1 MVLYL
6 GVPTVACTLGNPSL
20 PRWPVSVRSPSPRR
34 PSLSTPTPLGRLTP
48 NVPCAR
54 PTGTVW
60 IRHSPI
66 TTSRKYYVTP
76 QYVERSGAPDPY
88 GGPVGKWFSFD
99 TSCNLKK
106 VLKVSLHGLV

>member
-1 MVLYL
+1 MVLCL
-6 GVPTVACTLGNPSL
+6 GVPTVACTAVNPSP

-34 PSLSTPTPLGRLTP
+34 LSLSTPTPLGRRTP
-48 NVPCAR
+48 SVPCAR

-60 IRHSPI
+60 TQPSPI

>member
-1 MVLYL
+1 
-6 GVPTVACTLGNPSL
+6 
-20 PRWPVSVRSPSPRR
+20 
-34 PSLSTPTPLGRLTP
+34 LGRLIP
-48 NVPCAR
+48 SVPYAR

-60 IRHSPI
+60 TQPSPI
-66 TTSRKYYVTP
+66 TTSRKYYVAP